1 MNLTEEQVGS
11 IVPRCK
17 QETEITEALNHF
29 LPSYEIDTKERVA
42 AFFSQCAVESEEFTV
57 FMENLNYSAKALTL
71 TWPKRFPSIEKAN
84 QYARN
89 PEKIANKVYGGRS
102 DLGNTEDGD
111 GWKFHGRGLIQL
123 TGRANY
129 TVCGE
134 ALGRPFAETPEMVL
148 DPENATM
155 SAGWFWNKKG
165 LNSLAD
171 SGDVETMTKR
181 INGGLNGL
189 DDRKAKIAK
198 ALSVLS
204 V

>member
-1 MNLTEEQVGS
+1 MNEQQL
-11 IVPRCK
+11 
-17 QETEITEALNHF
+17 QELG
-29 LPSYEIDTKERVA
+29 IDAKWLKPLEDTFAKYDISTPKRQA
-42 AFFSQCAVESEEFTV
+42 AFIGQCAHESNNFRNLE
-57 FMENLNYSAKALTL
+57 ENLNYSAEGLMR
-71 TWPKRFPSIEKAN
+71 TWNSRFPTLEIAQ

-89 PEKIANKVYGGRS
+89 PEKIANKVYGGRAE
-102 DLGNTEDGD
+102 LGNTEEGD

-123 TGRANY
+123 TGRSNV

-134 ALGRPFAETPEMVL
+134 ALGIPFAETPEL
-148 DPENATM
+148 LLQPEYAAL
-155 SAGWFWNKKG
+155 SAGWFWNKKN

-181 INGGLNGL
+181 INGGLIGL
-189 DDRKAKIAK
+189 EDRKAKIAK